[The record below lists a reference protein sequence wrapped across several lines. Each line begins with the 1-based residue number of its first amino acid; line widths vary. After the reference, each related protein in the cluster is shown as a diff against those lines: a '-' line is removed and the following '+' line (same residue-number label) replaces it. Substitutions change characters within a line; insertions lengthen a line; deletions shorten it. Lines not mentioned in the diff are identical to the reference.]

1 MDLNE
6 QFRPF
11 QATLRKDLSS
21 FIQKTF
27 STVDPSAAYRHNW
40 HIDAVAWHLEQCMQG
55 KIRRLI
61 ITLPPRN
68 LKSICASVAFPA
80 WVLGLDP
87 ARRIIV
93 VSYSEDLAKKHS
105 RDSRAVMEDSWYRAL
120 FPWTRLDPRKN
131 TELEFV
137 TTRRGFRLAT
147 SVGGTLTGRGGNII
161 IIDDPLKP
169 TDAMSEAKREAVKQW
184 YNGTLYSRLDSKADD
199 VIILVMQRL
208 HVDDLVGHV
217 LEQEPWVHLNL
228 AAIAESSQRIQTG
241 PETFIDRRAG
251 DILHPEHESR
261 ETLDDIKSVLGTY
274 AYSAQYLQSP
284 VPAGGTMIKWS
295 WFRFYDEVPPLGEN
309 DRIIQSWD
317 TASKAGELHDYSVCT
332 TWQEY
337 GGGYYLNH
345 VFRERLEYPDLKRQ
359 VIAQAERFEADVV
372 LIEDKGSGINLI
384 QDLND
389 DGLIRPIPMTPEGDK
404 VIRMSAQS
412 AKIEAGYVYLPK
424 DAPWLQDF
432 QTEILQFPHG
442 RHDDQVDSLSQF
454 LGWVSEPSEAVFHVS

>member
-1 MDLNE
+1 MNE

-11 QATLRKDLSS
+11 QATLREDLSS

-40 HIDAVAWHLEQCMQG
+40 HIDAIAWNLERCMQG
-55 KIRRLI
+55 EIRRLI
-61 ITLPPRN
+61 ITVPPRN
-68 LKSICASVAFPA
+68 LKSICVSVAFIA
-80 WVLGLDP
+80 WVLGHDP

-105 RDSRAVMEDSWYRAL
+105 RDCRAVMESPWYRAV
-120 FPWTRLDPRKN
+120 FPGTRLDPGKN
-131 TELEFV
+131 TEIEFM
-137 TTRRGFRLAT
+137 TTQRGFRLAT

-228 AAIAESSQRIQTG
+228 PAIAESSQRIQTG

-251 DILHPEHESR
+251 DVLHPEHESR

-295 WFRFYDEVPPLGEN
+295 WFRFYDEAPPLGEN

-332 TWQEY
+332 PRQEIGTSY
-337 GGGYYLNH
+337 
-345 VFRERLEYPDLKRQ
+345 
-359 VIAQAERFEADVV
+359 
-372 LIEDKGSGINLI
+372 
-384 QDLND
+384 
-389 DGLIRPIPMTPEGDK
+389 
-404 VIRMSAQS
+404 
-412 AKIEAGYVYLPK
+412 
-424 DAPWLQDF
+424 
-432 QTEILQFPHG
+432 
-442 RHDDQVDSLSQF
+442 
-454 LGWVSEPSEAVFHVS
+454 